1 MQKEYNI
8 SGENILYCEG
18 KSGIMD
24 FAIMKACDHNITCYN
39 MSFGGR
45 LRIPL
50 KTLLIDLAVL
60 DAGDEV
66 LRQEAEVG
74 DLVGVAHS

>member
-1 MQKEYNI
+1 MEGTTHHTSQFMWSRIHNEDFVQKEYNI

-50 KTLLIDLAVL
+50 KTLLI
-60 DAGDEV
+60 EI
-66 LRQEAEVG
+66 
-74 DLVGVAHS
+74 